1 MHEGGS
7 QVPFTDGGSEVR
19 GEKPATSLRW
29 GCPGEGQSPIRG
41 CAGAPLEQGGGGGGG
56 GGWWGTVEVS
66 GTDHQGVCS
75 EGTL

>member
-56 GGWWGTVEVS
+56 WLEGDS
-66 GTDHQGVCS
+66 GSQWDRSPRSVQ
-75 EGTL
+75 